1 VSAIAQEKH
10 LQDIG
15 EVKEIVGKVI
25 DLRVIPESEAKKV
38 IKIDENNFGSI

>member
-10 LQDIG
+10 IQDIG
-15 EVKEIVGKVI
+15 EIGGIVGKAI